1 MPQDTCIG
9 NRIHGKHFAFT
20 GRLALMTRM
29 KAAGLITLRGGLF
42 QNSVTT
48 KTDYLVV
55 GDNSYHKTC
64 FPDQS
69 RKLFHAH
76 KLRSS
81 GHRIEIISEEEFIFL
96 IWTCQ

>member
-1 MPQDTCIG
+1 MLNLHNQVIQ
-9 NRIHGKHFAFT
+9 GKHFSIT
-20 GRLALMTRM
+20 GRLSLMTRK
-29 KAAGLITLRGGLF
+29 KAAGLIISRGASF
-42 QNSVTT
+42 QTGVNS

-64 FPDQS
+64 FPGQS
-69 RKLFHAH
+69 RKLFHAY

-81 GHRIEIISEEEFIFL
+81 GHHIEIISEEDFIFL

>member
-1 MPQDTCIG
+1 MLMGYSQNASIA
-9 NRIHGKHFAFT
+9 GKLFSIT
-20 GRLALMTRM
+20 GRLSLMTRR
-29 KAAGLITLRGGLF
+29 KAAGLIASRGGLF
-42 QNSVTT
+42 QNSVTS

-55 GDNSYHKTC
+55 GDNSYHRTC

-81 GHRIEIISEEEFIFL
+81 GHRIEIISEEDFIFL
-96 IWTCQ
+96 IWTCH